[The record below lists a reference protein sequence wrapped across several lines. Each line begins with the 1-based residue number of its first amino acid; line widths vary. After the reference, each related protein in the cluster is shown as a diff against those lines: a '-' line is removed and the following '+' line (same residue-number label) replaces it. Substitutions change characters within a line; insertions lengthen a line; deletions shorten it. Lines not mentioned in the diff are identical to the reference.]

1 MGHPLTP
8 DLSKL
13 SMDDLTKK
21 YSDLLSR
28 ITYAYRIGQADMVQ
42 QLQLIMEDY
51 QNEMN
56 ERNSK
61 QLAEMEKASKN
72 FKNIIDIQ

>member
-8 DLSKL
+8 DLTKL
-13 SMDDLTKK
+13 SMDELTKK
-21 YSDLLSR
+21 HSDLLSR
-28 ITYAYRIGQADMVQ
+28 ITYAYRIGQADMVA
-42 QLQLIMEDY
+42 QLQMIMEDY

-56 ERNSK
+56 ERNRK
-61 QLAEMEKASKN
+61 QLEEMEKSSKN

>member
-13 SMDDLTKK
+13 TMDEVTQK
-21 YSDLLSR
+21 YGELLKR

-42 QLQLIMEDY
+42 QLQLLLSDY
-51 QNEMN
+51 QAELDL
-56 ERNSK
+56 RNQK
-61 QLAEMEKASKN
+61 QLEEMQKTSKN

>member
-13 SMDDLTKK
+13 TMEEITSKH
-21 YSDLLSR
+21 SDLLKR

-42 QLQLIMEDY
+42 QLQLLLEDY
-51 QNEMN
+51 QNELN
-56 ERNSK
+56 ERNRR
-61 QLAEMEKASKN
+61 QLEEMEKASKN

>member
-13 SMDDLTKK
+13 SMDELTKK
-21 YSDLLSR
+21 YSDLLAR
-28 ITYAYRIGQADMVQ
+28 ITYAYRIGQADMVA

-51 QNEMN
+51 QAEMN
-56 ERNSK
+56 ERNRK
-61 QLAEMEKASKN
+61 QLAEMEKSSKN

>member
-8 DLSKL
+8 DLTKL
-13 SMDDLTKK
+13 SMDELTKK
-21 YSDLLSR
+21 YGDLLNR

-42 QLQLIMEDY
+42 QLQLLMEDY

-56 ERNSK
+56 DRNRK

>member
-13 SMDDLTKK
+13 TMDEVTQK
-21 YSDLLSR
+21 YGELLKR

-42 QLQLIMEDY
+42 QLQLLLSDY
-51 QNEMN
+51 QAELDR
-56 ERNSK
+56 RNQK
-61 QLAEMEKASKN
+61 QLEEMQKASKN